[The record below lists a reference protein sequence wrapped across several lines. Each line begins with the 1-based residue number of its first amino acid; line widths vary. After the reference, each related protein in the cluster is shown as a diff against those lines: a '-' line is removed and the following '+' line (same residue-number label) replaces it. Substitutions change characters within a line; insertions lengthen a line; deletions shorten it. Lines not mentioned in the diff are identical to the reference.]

1 MTTPDSKF
9 QDGLEIRRRVLGED
23 YVDNAFALATDFT
36 RPFQEL
42 VTRFAWGE
50 IWGRP
55 GLDHRT
61 RSLLN
66 LAIMT
71 ALNRSTE
78 LKLHIRGALRNGV
91 TQEEIQ
97 EVFLQTAAYCGMPA
111 ALDSFKIAQ
120 DLFTEE
126 DC

>member
-1 MTTPDSKF
+1 M
-9 QDGLEIRRRVLGED
+9 
-23 YVDNAFALATDFT
+23 
-36 RPFQEL
+36 
-42 VTRFAWGE
+42 
-50 IWGRP
+50 
-55 GLDHRT
+55 
-61 RSLLN
+61 
-66 LAIMT
+66 
-71 ALNRSTE
+71 
-78 LKLHIRGALRNGV
+78 KLHIRGALLNGV

>member
-9 QDGLEIRRRVLGED
+9 QAGLEIRRRVLGED
-23 YVDNAFALATDFT
+23 YVDNAFASATDFT